1 MPPSLIHH
9 LSSLHIHIR
18 VWLQGSLNFFL
29 PSIILRRLH
38 QKKLDLF
45 STIKCRHLKNR
56 IMSNYTSSKDGN
68 FTFVL
73 YNNTNG
79 CATTTSMSSTSCG
92 STAAAATGC
101 DASSTNNTEIN
112 SYNVLKKILKED
124 GCTLV
129 TLEGKLSVDFC
140 FSYKHLWRKQGRGI
154 YMWLWHIPK
163 VHTVRPTTTT
173 MHVLYIFVPIYL
185 HIEGQGHLLHT
196 LAFLLWLLLLLLKL
210 SKKIRENSN

>member
-1 MPPSLIHH
+1 MR
-9 LSSLHIHIR
+9 LSPYFVSF
-18 VWLQGSLNFFL
+18 QGSLNFFL

-73 YNNTNG
+73 YNNSNG
-79 CATTTSMSSTSCG
+79 CAMSTSMSTSCG
-92 STAAAATGC
+92 SSATGC

-129 TLEGKLSVDFC
+129 TLEGKVSIFLLFC
-140 FSYKHLWRKQGRGI
+140 MPHCHPYICDNVYSPQICTK
-154 YMWLWHIPK
+154 
-163 VHTVRPTTTT
+163 T
-173 MHVLYIFVPIYL
+173 MTNRCTFYIFCVCAHRRSRPFIAHACIFIIIVVVKKYYFSIRE
-185 HIEGQGHLLHT
+185 HENNIFGHL
-196 LAFLLWLLLLLLKL
+196 FLFTCY
-210 SKKIRENSN
+210 

>member
-1 MPPSLIHH
+1 MSF
-9 LSSLHIHIR
+9 
-18 VWLQGSLNFFL
+18 QGSLNFFL

-73 YNNTNG
+73 YNNSNG
-79 CATTTSMSSTSCG
+79 CAMTSMSTS
-92 STAAAATGC
+92 SAAGC

-112 SYNVLKKILKED
+112 SYHVLKKILKED

-129 TLEGKLSVDFC
+129 TLEGKVSIFLFFLCSD
-140 FSYKHLWRKQGRGI
+140 I
-154 YMWLWHIPK
+154 YGQCMYCTPNICI
-163 VHTVRPTTTT
+163 HTKTTTKRRASF
-173 MHVLYIFVPIYL
+173 YI
-185 HIEGQGHLLHT
+185 HLV
-196 LAFLLWLLLLLLKL
+196 
-210 SKKIRENSN
+210 

>member
-1 MPPSLIHH
+1 MPSDLFIMR
-9 LSSLHIHIR
+9 LSPYFVSF
-18 VWLQGSLNFFL
+18 QGSLNFFL

-73 YNNTNG
+73 YNNSNG
-79 CATTTSMSSTSCG
+79 CAMSTSMSTSCG
-92 STAAAATGC
+92 SSATGC

-129 TLEGKLSVDFC
+129 TLEGKVS
-140 FSYKHLWRKQGRGI
+140 I
-154 YMWLWHIPK
+154 
-163 VHTVRPTTTT
+163 
-173 MHVLYIFVPIYL
+173 
-185 HIEGQGHLLHT
+185 
-196 LAFLLWLLLLLLKL
+196 FLLFCMPHCHPY
-210 SKKIRENSN
+210 IPM

>member
-9 LSSLHIHIR
+9 LSSFHIHIR

-79 CATTTSMSSTSCG
+79 CATTTSMSTTSCG
-92 STAAAATGC
+92 SGTAAATGC

-140 FSYKHLWRKQGRGI
+140 FSYKHLCRKQGRGI
-154 YMWLWHIPK
+154 Y
-163 VHTVRPTTTT
+163 TVTVTYTKSTYSTTDNNNEQRC
-173 MHVLYIFVPIYL
+173 MFYIFLYPFIC
-185 HIEGQGHLLHT
+185 T
-196 LAFLLWLLLLLLKL
+196 
-210 SKKIRENSN
+210 

>member
-9 LSSLHIHIR
+9 LSSFHIHIR

-79 CATTTSMSSTSCG
+79 CATTTSMSTTSCG
-92 STAAAATGC
+92 SGTAAATGC

-140 FSYKHLWRKQGRGI
+140 FSYKHLCRKQGI

-163 VHTVRPTTTT
+163 VHTVRLTTSNDACSIYFCT
-173 MHVLYIFVPIYL
+173 HLFAHRRSRPFIAHACIFIMIIVVVVKAL
-185 HIEGQGHLLHT
+185 
-196 LAFLLWLLLLLLKL
+196 
-210 SKKIRENSN
+210 